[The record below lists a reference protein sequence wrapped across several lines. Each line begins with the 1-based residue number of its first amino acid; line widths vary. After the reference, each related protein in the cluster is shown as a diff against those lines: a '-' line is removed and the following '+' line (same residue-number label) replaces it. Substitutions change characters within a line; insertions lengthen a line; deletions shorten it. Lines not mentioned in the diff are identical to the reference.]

1 MKFVELS
8 GFGTVVSIE
17 DFEVDFSVAI
27 EGKSLILLLIQ
38 GNMDETFSQ
47 IFKFI
52 SVVQFF
58 GSWERKPIRKKWSPI
73 IFTIGA
79 PLSPERNPLN

>member
-1 MKFVELS
+1 MKSIELS

-17 DFEVDFSVAI
+17 DFEVDFSVEI
-27 EGKSLILLLIQ
+27 EGKSLMLLLIQ

-47 IFKFI
+47 IFKFV
-52 SVVQFF
+52 SVVQLF

-79 PLSPERNPLN
+79 PISPERNPLN